1 MQQFIAL
8 QLPNSLNQIKSKD
21 DDLNLNINWSRTVE
35 LSSNVLTL
43 PTLETLLS
51 SSRKLLFL
59 RVHILWKK
67 LQIFLRNRK
76 IELVPVS
83 FPESKFSKWR
93 FARQKTNN
101 FVDSKCDN
109 IPPPIIRSQIFKPSF
124 VYYGQ
129 CDQIWR
135 TFAIFVTFFKPW
147 QIYCFFSVW

>member
-67 LQIFLRNRK
+67 LQIFLTKPEDRVGAS
-76 IELVPVS
+76 L
-83 FPESKFSKWR
+83 FPRIK
-93 FARQKTNN
+93 
-101 FVDSKCDN
+101 
-109 IPPPIIRSQIFKPSF
+109 IFKMTIRAP
-124 VYYGQ
+124 
-129 CDQIWR
+129 
-135 TFAIFVTFFKPW
+135 KNE
-147 QIYCFFSVW
+147 

>member
-8 QLPNSLNQIKSKD
+8 QLPNSLNQIKSK
-21 DDLNLNINWSRTVE
+21 DLNLNINWSRTVE

-67 LQIFLRNRK
+67 LQIFLTKPEDRVGASLFPRIK
-76 IELVPVS
+76 IFKMTIRAP
-83 FPESKFSKWR
+83 
-93 FARQKTNN
+93 KTNN